1 MAAETDSDAGRGG
14 RELLRSLVRSQR
26 RRLSTAVLLAV
37 AAVACQLVPYLMA
50 YRVAVELV
58 TEVTPDG
65 NALVRYALVALF
77 AIAGGTALMGGA
89 LAISHVCAYWL
100 LYRLRQR
107 IAERLA
113 VLPLGEVTRRG
124 SGGIGKLAME
134 DVERIEVFV
143 AHMLPDAVAAL
154 TVVAATTVWLFV
166 IDWRLAL
173 AAVAVVPLAML
184 AMRHA
189 TRGSG
194 AWVAQWHGAG
204 MAMNQAVT
212 EFLHGIKAVKVF
224 NRQTDTVARAT
235 DAVRRYVDA
244 ETRWGTAFLPG
255 GAAYFTVMA
264 ANVAVVVPV
273 GLWLYRDGAVELP
286 TLLLFLLLALGYTAP
301 LTKLTGYSSQLR
313 QVRFGTDEIAAL
325 LDTPAL
331 PDTGRRAP
339 LGPASVELDD
349 VAFGY
354 QPDRRVLDGV
364 SIRADAGR
372 VTAIVGP
379 SGSGK
384 TTVARLVSRF
394 FDVSSG
400 AVRVGGVD
408 VREMSVNQLMDTV
421 AVVFQDPF
429 LFHDT
434 VRANLTL
441 GRPDLDDE
449 AVHRAARAARCHD
462 FILALPQ
469 GYDTVVG
476 ERGATLSGGERQRI
490 SIARALL
497 KDAPVVVLD
506 EATAST
512 DPENEVSIQQAVANL
527 AAGRTLLVI
536 AHRLTT
542 VRDAD
547 RIVVMADGRVVESG
561 RHDDLLR
568 ADGTY
573 AGLWAD
579 ATTSAQWSLGATGE
593 RSGASR

>member
-1 MAAETDSDAGRGG
+1 MAAETEPDAGGRG
-14 RELLRSLVRSQR
+14 LLRSLLHSERH
-26 RRLSTAVLLAV
+26 RLATAVLLAV

-58 TEVTPDG
+58 TEAAPDG
-65 NALVRYALVALF
+65 NALIRYAVIALVA
-77 AIAGGTALMGGA
+77 IAAGTALMGGA
-89 LAISHVCAYWL
+89 LAISHVCAYRL
-100 LYRLRQR
+100 LHRLRQR
-107 IAERLA
+107 IAERLG

-184 AMRHA
+184 AMRRA

-224 NRQTDTVARAT
+224 NRQSDTVARAT

-244 ETRWGTAFLPG
+244 ETRWGKAFLPG

-264 ANVAVVVPV
+264 ANVVVVVPV
-273 GLWLYRDGAVELP
+273 GLWLYRAGAVDLP
-286 TLLLFLLLALGYTAP
+286 TLLLFLLLSLGYTAP
-301 LTKLTGYSSQLR
+301 LTKLTGYGSQLR
-313 QVRFGTDEIAAL
+313 QVRFGTDEIARL

-331 PDTGRRAP
+331 PDTGRRLP
-339 LGPASVELDD
+339 LGPATVELTG
-349 VAFGY
+349 VSFGY
-354 QPDRRVLDGV
+354 HPDRQVLNGV
-364 SIRADAGR
+364 DIHAEAGR

-394 FDVSSG
+394 FDVSAGS
-400 AVRVGGVD
+400 VRVGGVD
-408 VREMSVNQLMDTV
+408 VREMAVDQLMDTV

-441 GRPDLDDE
+441 GRPDLADE

-512 DPENEVSIQQAVANL
+512 DPENEVWIQEAVANL

-547 RIVVMADGRVVESG
+547 QIVVMTDGRVTESG
-561 RHDDLLR
+561 RHDELLG
-568 ADGTY
+568 AGGTY

-579 ATTSAQWSLGATGE
+579 ATTSARWSLGVSGE
-593 RSGASR
+593 RSGAHA

>member
-1 MAAETDSDAGRGG
+1 MATAKVTDIEQRGR
-14 RELLRSLVRSQR
+14 RLLRHLIRQER
-26 RRLSTAVLLAV
+26 RRLLSAVLLAV

-58 TEVTPDG
+58 TEVDPDG
-65 NALVRYALVALF
+65 GALTRYALVALV
-77 AIAGGTALMGGA
+77 AIAAGTTLMGGA
-89 LAISHVCAYWL
+89 LAISHLCAYWL
-100 LYRLRQR
+100 LYRLRRR
-107 IAERLA
+107 IANRLA
-113 VLPLGEVTRRG
+113 VLPLGEVSRRG
-124 SGGIGKLAME
+124 SGAIGKLAME

-143 AHMLPDAVAAL
+143 AHMLPDAVASL
-154 TVVAATTVWLFV
+154 SVVAATTVWLFA

-173 AAVAVVPLAML
+173 AAVAVVPLAL
-184 AMRHA
+184 LGLRHA

-194 AWVAQWHGAG
+194 TWVAQWHSAG
-204 MAMNQAVT
+204 MAMNQAIT
-212 EFLHGIKAVKVF
+212 EFLHGIKTVKVF
-224 NRQTDTVARAT
+224 NRQSDTVARAT
-235 DAVRRYVDA
+235 GAVRGYVAA

-264 ANVAVVVPV
+264 ANVVVVVPV
-273 GLWLYRDGAVELP
+273 GLWLYRDGAVDLP
-286 TLLLFLLLALGYTAP
+286 TLLLFLLLSLGYTAP

-313 QVRFGTDEIAAL
+313 QVRFGADEIAAL
-325 LDTPAL
+325 LDAPAL
-331 PDTGRRAP
+331 PDTHQRVP
-339 LGPASVELDD
+339 LGPAAVELTD
-349 VAFGY
+349 VTFGY
-354 QPDRRVLDGV
+354 RPDRTVLEGV
-364 SIRADAGR
+364 TLRAEPGE

-384 TTVARLVSRF
+384 TTIARLVARF
-394 FDVSSG
+394 FDVSAG
-400 AVRVGGVD
+400 TVTVGGVD
-408 VREMSVNQLMDTV
+408 VRELAVDQLMDTV

-434 VRANLTL
+434 IRANLTL
-441 GRPDLDDE
+441 GQPDVDDE
-449 AVHRAARAARCHD
+449 SVYRAARAARCHD

-469 GYDTVVG
+469 GYDTIVG

-512 DPENEVSIQQAVANL
+512 DPENEVLIQQAVASL

-542 VRDAD
+542 VRNAG
-547 RIVVMADGRVVESG
+547 RIVVMTDGRVVESG
-561 RHDDLLR
+561 RHEDLLR
-568 ADGTY
+568 AGGTY
-573 AGLWAD
+573 AGLWED
-579 ATTSAQWSLGATGE
+579 ATTSARWSLGATDT

>member
-1 MAAETDSDAGRGG
+1 MAAGTDTDAGGGG
-14 RELLRSLVRSQR
+14 RELLRSLVRAQR
-26 RRLSTAVLLAV
+26 GRLASAVLLAV

-58 TEVTPDG
+58 TEADPDG
-65 NALVRYALVALF
+65 GSLIRYAVVALVA
-77 AIAGGTALMGGA
+77 IVAGTGLMGGA

-100 LYRLRQR
+100 LHRLRQR
-107 IAERLA
+107 IAERVS

-124 SGGIGKLAME
+124 SGGVGKLAME
-134 DVERIEVFV
+134 DVERVEVFV
-143 AHMLPDAVAAL
+143 AHMLPDAVAAI

-235 DAVRRYVDA
+235 DAVRRYVDS
-244 ETRWGTAFLPG
+244 ETRWGLAFLPG

-273 GLWLYRDGAVELP
+273 GLWLYRDGAVDLP

-313 QVRFGTDEIAAL
+313 QVRFGADEIAAL
-325 LDTPAL
+325 LNSPAL
-331 PDTGRRAP
+331 PDTGHRVP
-339 LGPASVELDD
+339 LGPTSVELTD
-349 VAFGY
+349 VSFGY
-354 QPDRRVLDGV
+354 TPDRLALDRV
-364 SIRADAGR
+364 SIHAEAGR
-372 VTAIVGP
+372 VTAVVGP

-384 TTVARLVSRF
+384 STVARLVSRF
-394 FDVSSG
+394 FDVDAGS
-400 AVRVGGVD
+400 VRVGGVD
-408 VREMSVNQLMDTV
+408 VRDMAVDQLMDTV

-449 AVHRAARAARCHD
+449 TVHRAARAARCHD
-462 FILALPQ
+462 FILSLPQ

-512 DPENEVSIQQAVANL
+512 DPENEIAIQQAVANL
-527 AAGRTLLVI
+527 ATGRTLLVI
-536 AHRLTT
+536 AHRLSTI
-542 VRDAD
+542 RDAD
-547 RIVVMADGRVVESG
+547 RIVVLTDGRVAETG
-561 RHDDLLR
+561 RHDDLVA

-573 AGLWAD
+573 ARLWAD
-579 ATTSAQWSLGATGE
+579 ATTSARWSLGASDE
-593 RSGASR
+593 RSGARG

>member
-1 MAAETDSDAGRGG
+1 MAAETETAAGGRG
-14 RELLRSLVRSQR
+14 LLRSLVRSEQS
-26 RRLSTAVLLAV
+26 RLAAAVLLAV

-58 TEVTPDG
+58 SEATPDG
-65 NALVRYALVALF
+65 DALIRYAVIALVA
-77 AIAGGTALMGGA
+77 IAAGTALMGGA
-89 LAISHVCAYWL
+89 LAISHISAYRL
-100 LYRLRQR
+100 LHRLRQR
-107 IAERLA
+107 IAERLG

-124 SGGIGKLAME
+124 SGGVGKLAME
-134 DVERIEVFV
+134 DVERIEVFI

-184 AMRHA
+184 GMRWA

-244 ETRWGTAFLPG
+244 ETQWGRAFLPG

-264 ANVAVVVPV
+264 ANAAVVVPV
-273 GLWLYRDGAVELP
+273 GLLLYRDGAVDLP
-286 TLLLFLLLALGYTAP
+286 TLLLFLLLSLGYTAP
-301 LTKLTGYSSQLR
+301 LTKLTGYGSQLR
-313 QVRFGTDEIAAL
+313 QVRFGTDEIAKL
-325 LDTPAL
+325 LDTPEL
-331 PDTGRRAP
+331 PDTGRRLP
-339 LGPASVELDD
+339 LGQPAVELTD
-349 VAFGY
+349 VSFAY
-354 QPDRRVLDGV
+354 HPDRDVLTGV
-364 SIRADAGR
+364 SIKAEAGR

-394 FDVSSG
+394 FDVSAGS
-400 AVRVGGVD
+400 VRVGGVD
-408 VREMSVNQLMDTV
+408 VREMAVDQLMDTV

-449 AVHRAARAARCHD
+449 AVQRAARAARCHD

-476 ERGATLSGGERQRI
+476 ERGATLSGGERQRL

-512 DPENEVSIQQAVANL
+512 DPENELWIQEAVANL

-547 RIVVMADGRVVESG
+547 QIVVMSDGRVVETG
-561 RHDDLLR
+561 RHDELL
-568 ADGTY
+568 ATGGTY

-579 ATTSAQWSLGATGE
+579 ATTSARWSLGVSGD
-593 RSGASR
+593 RSGAHA